1 MYIEWRCKCVDGCR
15 KGKAN
20 AIISMDKAIS
30 GKSTCLNRSRQFTWR
45 VKCPFFSK
53 NISRPQA
60 NASTITICKL

>member
-45 VKCPFFSK
+45 SVGDINTLSLF
-53 NISRPQA
+53 
-60 NASTITICKL
+60 TKLRSL